1 MSASEERAASDAAAA
16 GAASANAAGAAGA
29 GGEPADR
36 IRAAVEARREE
47 AFGLLERLVA
57 IDSTN
62 PDFPGIERAGVIGG
76 EAQCAELL
84 AERFGALGLDCE
96 LVAPDPQRPN
106 LVATLRGSG
115 GGRSLILNGHMDTV
129 APVRPETW
137 AGDPHVP
144 ARDGD
149 RLRGLGATDM
159 KSGLV
164 SAWLAVAA
172 LRDAGV
178 ELAGD
183 LQVHCVVGEEQMQ
196 HELGTSA
203 CLAASGLAPA
213 GGASGA
219 AGGAN
224 GAAGSANGAAGS
236 AVGAAGAAKGAAAS
250 AATGPA
256 GLDPATAEAARVA
269 AIVLEPASTPTPL
282 TPSTTSAGNWV
293 FRVTVKGR
301 ATHAGNR
308 AAAVRPGGAGGAIGA
323 NAVEKGILIVQ
334 ALQQLEA
341 EWGQTRAHPAF
352 TPGFFT
358 INPGAFH
365 ADAGAPS
372 PAYLAD
378 RAEIDVL
385 AWYPPDADPAE
396 VKAELEGRVRAAA
409 QLDPWLREH
418 PPEIEWLGNWPAAA
432 TPWEAPVAQAVRA
445 AHERVTG
452 EHTADPG
459 PANPCGFPAVT
470 DASFLEAAGIP
481 AVVYGPGDL
490 RVAHAADEHVS
501 LEEVATAAAVVALTA
516 LDWCGEAAS

>member
-1 MSASEERAASDAAAA
+1 MSGELV
-16 GAASANAAGAAGA
+16 GGAGAAGGLA
-29 GGEPADR
+29 AR
-36 IRAAVEARREE
+36 VRAAVEARREE
-47 AFGLLERLVA
+47 AFGLLEQLVA

-106 LVATLRGSG
+106 LVARLRGSG

-137 AGDPHVP
+137 AGDPHLP

-149 RLRGLGATDM
+149 LLRGLGATDM
-159 KSGLV
+159 KSGLAA
-164 SAWLAVAA
+164 AWLAVAA
-172 LRDAGV
+172 LRDAGAA
-178 ELAGD
+178 LAGD

-203 CLAASGLAPA
+203 CLRA
-213 GGASGA
+213 GH
-219 AGGAN
+219 
-224 GAAGSANGAAGS
+224 
-236 AVGAAGAAKGAAAS
+236 
-250 AATGPA
+250 
-256 GLDPATAEAARVA
+256 TADA
-269 AIVLEPASTPTPL
+269 AIVLEPASTPKPL

-293 FRVTVKGR
+293 FRVTVTGR

-323 NAVEKGILIVQ
+323 NAVEKGVLIVQ

-385 AWYPPDADPAE
+385 AWYPPDEDPEA
-396 VKAELEGRVRAAA
+396 VKAELAGRVHAAA

-418 PPEIEWLGNWPAAA
+418 PPQIAWLGNWPAAA

-445 AHERVTG
+445 AHEQVTG
-452 EHTADPG
+452 DAVADPG

-516 LDWCGEAAS
+516 LAWCGEAAS

>member
-1 MSASEERAASDAAAA
+1 MSASGEHVAAAGEGAAGAAAA
-16 GAASANAAGAAGA
+16 GASDALAA
-29 GGEPADR
+29 R
-36 IRAAVEARREE
+36 VRAAVEARREE
-47 AFGLLERLVA
+47 AVGLLEQLVA

-62 PDFPGIERAGVIGG
+62 PDFPGIDRAGVVGG
-76 EAQCAELL
+76 EARCAELL
-84 AERFGALGLDCE
+84 RERFAALGLACE
-96 LVAPDPQRPN
+96 LVAPEPERPN

-129 APVRPETW
+129 APVRVETW
-137 AGDPHVP
+137 SMDDPHAP
-144 ARDGD
+144 ERRDGK
-149 RLRGLGATDM
+149 LYGLGATDM

-178 ELAGD
+178 ALAGD
-183 LQVHCVVGEEQMQ
+183 LQVHGVVGEEQMQ

-203 CLAASGLAPA
+203 CIAASGLAPA
-213 GGASGA
+213 GANGAER
-219 AGGAN
+219 GAN
-224 GAAGSANGAAGS
+224 GAAG
-236 AVGAAGAAKGAAAS
+236 VD
-250 AATGPA
+250 
-256 GLDPATAEAARVA
+256 LATAEAARVA
-269 AIVLEPASTPTPL
+269 AIVLEPASTPAPL

-293 FRVTVKGR
+293 FRVTVSGR

-385 AWYPPDADPAE
+385 AWYPPDEDPE
-396 VKAELEGRVRAAA
+396 TVKAELEGRVHAAA

-432 TPWEAPVAQAVRA
+432 TPWEAPVARAVRA
-445 AHERVTG
+445 AHEQVTG
-452 EHTADPG
+452 EQTPDPG